1 MSASADLDGDAYAN
15 TSNGE
20 IEIGSTETQIINVA
34 GVTDAGNSDTVTIDI
49 SEATDAGLDVSVD
62 SLGANVLDNEETGLS
77 GDTLT
82 LDLADDT
89 DNETVSVTL
98 SLDATGDDVEE
109 DSRIRYGI
117 SSDGDSLSSSATASF
132 KVIDSA
138 SADRTFGGGDSATIY
153 AGETITFN
161 TEGEPTNVVTI
172 YENTADDGTDWEQ
185 VDRFSTAPG
194 NLVNYDTSDLEGEF
208 VVTYDDEEPDSDDSS
223 NSQTVLEVN
232 PLDLEATAQDVNI
245 TTEED
250 IVVDASSADFGGDF
264 SAELYEEGTDFE
276 DNDALTSEDE
286 TFDGTG
292 EATVNLGNIS
302 EIEDQGAGEYVVR
315 VVHDA
320 TGVEV
325 TTDTLNVTEAGDA
338 SVSVPQDTIYQER
351 GDVANVSIELENRDD
366 AYVQLGGDSSNF
378 MANFTV
384 VDEDGNGYVNLSI
397 NTYDSM
403 GATAITGDN
412 GFVSVTS
419 DDDFISTSG
428 ANAMSDDHGIYVGN
442 PLEPVGD
449 GEDEVDALD
458 NPMAAGNYDLV
469 VAQANDDRDSKTI
482 LSVSDPSVDEVN
494 TWVHE
499 GVSATNLP
507 DSGELDELLNGV
519 AETDTIANGDYV
531 VVETQVSGIY
541 GYIGDA
547 GFADDETTPGDD
559 TVYLNLTQTNAGP
572 NTNGNT
578 LYGGDAEKMYFDAGN
593 NTVYA
598 VFPDESGDFSDGQE
612 YKADFHV
619 PEENAAYKNDQN
631 ASAEFEVA
639 ERSIE
644 FSNLNS
650 SDILEVE
657 ASENASVEGTT
668 NLAPGTAV
676 DVELESSG
684 QLFTKTVEVGD
695 NGTIS
700 ATFDLSG
707 QDVGTE
713 LSALLSADSDTE
725 ATADAVVVEQV
736 DDGTDETTTS
746 DGGEDTSTTTTTT
759 TTTTTEET
767 TTEETTTEETTTTS
781 SDGGIPG
788 FGVAV
793 SLVALVAAALLALRR
808 SN

>member
-1 MSASADLDGDAYAN
+1 MTN
-15 TSNGE
+15 
-20 IEIGSTETQIINVA
+20 
-34 GVTDAGNSDTVTIDI
+34 AGNDQTVTIDI
-49 SEATDAGLDVSVD
+49 SEAQDAGLDVTVTGYSSNVD
-62 SLGANVLDNEETGLS
+62 TGADATTSTGEVVS

-82 LDLADDT
+82 LDLADGVND
-89 DNETVSVTL
+89 ETVSATL
-98 SLDATGDDVEE
+98 ELDATGDNVES

-117 SSDGDSLSSSATASF
+117 SSGDDSLSGSETAAF
-132 KVIDSA
+132 KVIDPA
-138 SADRTFGGGDSATIY
+138 ADDRTFSGDDSATIY
-153 AGETITFN
+153 AGETITFD
-161 TEGEPTNVVTI
+161 TSGHSGDVVTI
-172 YENTADDGTDWEQ
+172 YEDTGSDTTNWEE

-194 NLVNYDTSDLEGEF
+194 TLVNYDTSDLEGEYT
-208 VVTYDDEEPDSDDSS
+208 VTYDDQEPDTDSEET
-223 NSQTVLEVN
+223 QLEVN
-232 PLDLEATAQDVNI
+232 ALNLEASAQDVNL
-245 TTEED
+245 TTED
-250 IVVDASSADFGGDF
+250 DVVVDASSADFGGNF
-264 SAELYEEGTDFE
+264 YAEIYEEGTDFE
-276 DNDALTSEDE
+276 DNAPLAQVPES
-286 TFDGTG
+286 FDGTG
-292 EATVNLGNIS
+292 EATVNLGNVS

-315 VVHDA
+315 VVHNA
-320 TGVEV
+320 TSVET
-325 TTDTLNVTEAGDA
+325 TTDTLNVTAAGDA
-338 SVSVPQDTIYQER
+338 SVSVPQDTIYEER

-378 MANFTV
+378 KANFTV

-419 DDDFISTSG
+419 DDDFIATSG
-428 ANAMSDDHGIYVGN
+428 ANAMSDDHGVYVGD
-442 PLEPVGD
+442 PLSLVENSD
-449 GEDEVDALD
+449 DALN

-469 VAQANDDRDSKTI
+469 VSQSNDDRDSKTI

-499 GVSATNLP
+499 GVGATNLP
-507 DSGELDELLNGV
+507 DDDELDELLNGV

-541 GYIGDA
+541 GYVSSADDFADADTKLSTDA
-547 GFADDETTPGDD
+547 GDSA
-559 TVYLNLTQTNAGP
+559 VYLNLTQQNAGP
-572 NTNGNT
+572 NTNGNV

-668 NLAPGTAV
+668 NLAPGTTV

-700 ATFDLSG
+700 AMFDLSG

-759 TTTTTEET
+759 TEETTTEETTTEET